1 MNRSGND
8 WRSTAFTRLVGIELP
23 IVLGA
28 FGGASSSALVAAVS
42 NAGGL
47 GSYGLYG
54 LGAERIAAVAAEVR
68 TLTDRPFAL
77 NLWLPLDGH
86 ENDLPTARQFAAY
99 TDALAPYFAELG
111 LAAPA
116 RPERFLPTFD
126 EQIEAAIEARP
137 AALSFVY
144 GVPPAAV
151 LERCRR
157 AGIVTIG
164 TATTPDEAR
173 LLAAAGIDA
182 VVATGM
188 EAAGHRVSFLHAP
201 EDSLIG
207 TMALVPRVVDA
218 VDVPVIAA
226 GGIVD
231 GRGVTAALAL
241 GAQAALLG
249 TAFLA
254 CDESAANPAHRARL
268 WSDEAETTVVT
279 RAFSG
284 RAARGIPNRMSREL
298 GPTGAGLAPFP
309 VQGWLASRIKA
320 EAMKREDPDLMSLW
334 AGQGAPLI
342 RHHRAADV
350 VTAIVRDVDSV
361 LGAPVPP
368 APTAPTAPRAG

>member
-1 MNRSGND
+1 MTEDSVANLSERG

-23 IVLGA
+23 LVLGA
-28 FGGASSSALVAAVS
+28 FGGASSTALVAAVS

-54 LGAERIAAVAAEVR
+54 LGADRIRSVVTELR
-68 TLTDRPFAL
+68 TLTERPFAL
-77 NLWLPLDGH
+77 NLWLPFDGH
-86 ENDLPTARQFAAY
+86 EWDLPSAQQFADY
-99 TDALAPYFAELG
+99 TRALAPYFEESG
-111 LAAPA
+111 LALPEQPA
-116 RPERFLPTFD
+116 TFLPSFD
-126 EQIEAAIEARP
+126 EQLDPVIEARP

-144 GVPPAAV
+144 GVPPQDV

-173 LLAAAGIDA
+173 ALAAGGVDA
-182 VVATGM
+182 IVATGM
-188 EAAGHRVSFLHAP
+188 EAAGHRVSFLRPP
-201 EDSLIG
+201 EESLIG

-226 GGIVD
+226 GGIAD
-231 GRGVTAALAL
+231 GRGAAAALVL
-241 GAQAALLG
+241 GAQAALMG

-254 CDESAANPAHRARL
+254 CDESAANSAHRAKL
-268 WSDEAETTVVT
+268 WSADAETTVVT

-298 GPTGAGLAPFP
+298 GPSGEGLAPFP

-320 EAMKREDPDLMSLW
+320 TAVQREDPELMSLW
-334 AGQGAPLI
+334 AGQGAPLV
-342 RHHRAADV
+342 RYHSAADV
-350 VTAIVRDVDSV
+350 VAAVVRDVDA
-361 LGAPVPP
+361 LLPVVEQ
-368 APTAPTAPRAG
+368 PRL